1 MYGRRSNP
9 RSPTEARTTVANDSV
24 QPVGSSGTER
34 LREYSRGGQLILE
47 NAEALYKE
55 AEALRETGFLAR
67 AAFLHQISMEECA
80 KVDMLGGWVTTV
92 LMGGKVSE
100 RAMARV
106 FRDHKAKNYA
116 NAYDA
121 TPTQEEHEAKR
132 RADWK
137 TARKAFKKFQAMFH
151 SKVNTTK
158 NAALYVDFK
167 DGQFISPKEVISV
180 ETVTV
185 LAALN
190 ADFLSRTSLFVRL
203 LGRMANET
211 STFEGF
217 ARHFVQRA
225 EELRRAGKHD
235 PETLMGELL
244 QEMRKI
250 YR

>member
-1 MYGRRSNP
+1 M
-9 RSPTEARTTVANDSV
+9 AKHVI
-24 QPVGSSGTER
+24 QPGSSSGPER

-47 NAEALYKE
+47 NAEALYEE
-55 AEALRETGFLAR
+55 AQALREAGFLAR

-92 LMGGKVSE
+92 LMGGKISE

-116 NAYDA
+116 NACNA
-121 TPTQEEHEAKR
+121 KPTPDEREAKR
-132 RADWK
+132 RGDSEA
-137 TARKAFKKFQAMFH
+137 ARVAFKRFQAMFH
-151 SKVNTTK
+151 SEVNTTK

-167 DGQFISPKEVISV
+167 DGESISPKDAIPL
-180 ETVTV
+180 ETVIV

-203 LGRMANET
+203 LGRMTNET

-217 ARHFVQRA
+217 VKHFVRRA
-225 EELRRAGKHD
+225 EELRRAGKRD

-244 QEMRKI
+244 REMREI
-250 YR
+250 YN